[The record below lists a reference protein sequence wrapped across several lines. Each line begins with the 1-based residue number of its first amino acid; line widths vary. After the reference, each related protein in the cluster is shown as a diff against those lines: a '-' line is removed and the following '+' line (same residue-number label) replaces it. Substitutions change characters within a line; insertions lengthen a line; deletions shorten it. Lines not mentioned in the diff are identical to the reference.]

1 MPKNFKPQPQKFVG
15 ESEELVQANQNE
27 EIEQRWSAY
36 YFIYSTIPVKKDNWW
51 HLEIGNLLR
60 SKNVWSKQIENR
72 QSLRASCKD
81 QKAEKIEIRVNGK
94 FTRNKF
100 NQEPDPSESG
110 MPRLHKLVDN
120 LTSWI
125 CRNNHI
131 FHAP

>member
-1 MPKNFKPQPQKFVG
+1 MPKNFKPQPQKFFG

-60 SKNVWSKQIENR
+60 SKNVWSTQIENR

-110 MPRLHKLVDN
+110 MPR
-120 LTSWI
+120 
-125 CRNNHI
+125 
-131 FHAP
+131 